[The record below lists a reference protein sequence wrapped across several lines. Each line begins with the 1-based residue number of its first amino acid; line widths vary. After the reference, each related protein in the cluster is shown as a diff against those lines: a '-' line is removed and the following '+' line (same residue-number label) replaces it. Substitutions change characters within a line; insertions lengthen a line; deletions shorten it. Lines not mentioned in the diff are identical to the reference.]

1 MEEIVNTNHPIMGIN
16 LNQNGEIIMTE
27 VNISG
32 TLSKTEVNIMGTAI
46 KVDNIDSILLDG
58 IDYSQ
63 VGTQDKFNWIKLY
76 PSSPEDHKA
85 LLKIKEYS
93 KDLES
98 ELCMTLV
105 DNNISFGFTFHNNT
119 NTDNFVLG
127 CRSVT
132 VSEQTIPID
141 WEALYPKNN
150 LV

>member
-1 MEEIVNTNHPIMGIN
+1 
-16 LNQNGEIIMTE
+16 MTE
-27 VNISG
+27 VNING
-32 TLSKTEVNIMGTAI
+32 TSI
-46 KVDNIDSILLDG
+46 KVDNIDAILLDG

-63 VGTQDKFNWIKLY
+63 VGTQEKFNWIKLF

-85 LLKIKEYS
+85 LLKIKEDS
-93 KDLES
+93 QDLE
-98 ELCMTLV
+98 ELYMTLV

-127 CRSVT
+127 CQSVAI
-132 VSEQTIPID
+132 SEGSIPID